1 MTAGDDKLDGVDDN
15 KTGGDNDADIA
26 GEGSSKYIAAEGGML
41 ARADID
47 VHGLS
52 AMFASIADS
61 SFCTK

>member
-1 MTAGDDKLDGVDDN
+1 MSN

-26 GEGSSKYIAAEGGML
+26 GEGSSKDVAAEGGML
-41 ARADID
+41 ARADPD

-52 AMFASIADS
+52 AMLASIADS

>member
-1 MTAGDDKLDGVDDN
+1 MCCVGD

-26 GEGSSKYIAAEGGML
+26 GEGSSKDVAAEGGML
-41 ARADID
+41 ARADLD

-52 AMFASIADS
+52 ALLASI

>member
-1 MTAGDDKLDGVDDN
+1 MCCVGD

-26 GEGSSKYIAAEGGML
+26 GEGSSKDVAAEGGML
-41 ARADID
+41 ARADLD

-52 AMFASIADS
+52 AMLASIADS